1 MGNHEQQTRGGKG
14 GLIVSEGEEF
24 GCADG
29 EPVGGNGSGSEKK
42 EEGRETMEDLLQ
54 DRPQLVSLLD
64 HQAVVEKQSGEW
76 LYQEGEEI
84 ARFAYIVMGRVK
96 IITAGEV
103 TGEVKAQELLGLD
116 EFLLRDENPKYAKAA
131 QAVEPTFLLW
141 LDEHGLRVVAD
152 LDKGAIKAYMRLTAR
167 IHSQLEATVR
177 RLRSDKDALE
187 GRVARLGVAL
197 GQTQDELA
205 VRLPANFPSRP
216 NRVSSP
222 PSPRKVVPQPDLLT
236 KMASL
241 RRTNRNLAQL
251 FNARAKNLEEL
262 LQALRAVVTA
272 HSDWAKQ
279 KDFAAFVKLVEGLVA
294 RDSKIEVVIPP
305 D

>member
-1 MGNHEQQTRGGKG
+1 M
-14 GLIVSEGEEF
+14 SEGEELR
-24 GCADG
+24 CAAG
-29 EPVGGNGSGSEKK
+29 EPVGGNGSGSEKE

-54 DRPQLVSLLD
+54 DRPHLVSLLD
-64 HQAVVEKQSGEW
+64 HQAVVERQPGEW

-84 ARFAYIVMGRVK
+84 IHFAYIVMGRVK
-96 IITAGEV
+96 IIAAGEV

-116 EFLLRDENPKYAKAA
+116 EFLLRDENPKYVKAA

-152 LDKGAIKAYMRLTAR
+152 LEKGAIKAYMRLTAR

-177 RLRSDKDALE
+177 RLRSERDALE
-187 GRVARLGVAL
+187 GRVTRLGVAL

-216 NRVSSP
+216 SRVSSP
-222 PSPRKVVPQPDLLT
+222 PSPRKVVPPPDLLA

-251 FNARAKNLEEL
+251 FNTRAKSLEEL
-262 LQALRAVVTA
+262 LQALRAVVAA

-279 KDFAAFVKLVEGLVA
+279 KDFAAFVKLIEGLVA